1 MKRPDLSIV
10 ILNYNTKDFL
20 LGCLQSIKEADLAG
34 INTEII
40 VVDNAS
46 TDGSVETARKSIT
59 SITGTTGSTGFIIQ
73 NKKNLGFAAGNNVG
87 VKKASGRYVL
97 FLNPD
102 TVIPKKTVKEVFN
115 FMEKHKDV
123 AVASPKLELPNGQ
136 LDEAS
141 HRGFPTP
148 WNAFCHFSGLAKI
161 FPRSR
166 LFAGYTMGWLLDK
179 KEPHEVNSVS
189 GAFFFV
195 RRESGEEVARLPA
208 RQGWWDEDYFWYGDE
223 LDFCYRLKE
232 KDLPAGRRGW
242 KIFFLP
248 QVKVL
253 HYRGV
258 ASGIKGHSK
267 EISTATR
274 ETRLRSARASIQAMR
289 IFYKKHYKDRYPFF
303 VTWLVFVGM
312 WLLENLRVLRQLK

>member
-1 MKRPDLSIV
+1 MKRVDLSIIIV
-10 ILNYNTKDFL
+10 SYNTKDFL
-20 LGCLQSIKEADLAG
+20 LGCLQSIKEADLRG
-34 INTEII
+34 ISTEIV

-46 TDGSVETARKSIT
+46 IDDSAGTAKKSIT
-59 SITGTTGSTGFIIQ
+59 STTSITGLVIE
-73 NKKNLGFAAGNNVG
+73 NRENLGFAAGNNIG

-102 TVIPKKTVKEVFN
+102 TVLSENAIKEVFT

-123 AVASPKLELPNGQ
+123 AAASPKLELPTGQ

-148 WNAFCHFSGLAKI
+148 WNAFCHFSGLRQL
-161 FPRSR
+161 FPRSKF
-166 LFAGYTMGWLLDK
+166 FAGYTMGWLLDK

-195 RRESGEEVARLPA
+195 RRKAAEKVD
-208 RQGWWDEDYFWYGDE
+208 WWDEDYFWYGDE

-232 KDLPAGRRGW
+232 KGW

-258 ASGIKGHSK
+258 ASGIKGHTR

-274 ETRLRSARASIQAMR
+274 ETRIRAARASTEAMG
-289 IFYKKHYKDRYPFF
+289 IFYKKHYKDKYPWII
-303 VTWLVFVGM
+303 TELVLLGIKILSLTRETKHR
-312 WLLENLRVLRQLK
+312 LLEL

>member
-1 MKRPDLSIV
+1 MIRPDLSII

-20 LGCLQSIKEADLAG
+20 LECLQSIKEADLGG
-34 INTEII
+34 ITTEVI

-46 TDGSVETARKSIT
+46 DDGSTKALKNFRFSIFHFQL
-59 SITGTTGSTGFIIQ
+59 IE

-102 TVIPKKTVKEVFN
+102 TVLSKDAIKEIFD
-115 FMEKHKDV
+115 FMEAHKDA
-123 AVASPKLELPNGQ
+123 AVATPKLELPNRQ

-148 WNAFCHFSGLAKI
+148 WNAFCHFSGLRKI
-161 FPRSR
+161 FPKSR
-166 LFAGYTMGWLLDK
+166 IFSGYTLGWLLNK
-179 KEPHEVNSVS
+179 KEPHEVDSVS

-195 RRESGEEVARLPA
+195 RREVAEEVARLPA

-232 KDLPAGRRGW
+232 KGW

-258 ASGIKGHSK
+258 ASGIKGHTK

-274 ETRLRSARASIQAMR
+274 ETRIRAARASIEAMR
-289 IFYKKHYKDRYPFF
+289 IFYEKHYKDKYSWIITR
-303 VTWLVFVGM
+303 LVLLGIKILSLTRETKHR
-312 WLLENLRVLRQLK
+312 LLEL

>member
-1 MKRPDLSIV
+1 MSEVDLSII

-20 LGCLQSIKEADLAG
+20 LDCLQSIKEADLSG
-34 INTEII
+34 IKTEII

-46 TDGSVETARKSIT
+46 TDGSVETARESIKSIT
-59 SITGTTGSTGFIIQ
+59 STTSITGFVIR

-87 VKKASGRYVL
+87 VKKTSGRYVL

-102 TVIPKKTVKEVFN
+102 TVLSRTVIKKVLS
-115 FMEKHKDV
+115 FMEKREDV
-123 AVASPKLELPNGQ
+123 AVASPKLELPTGQ

-148 WNAFCHFSGLAKI
+148 WNAFCHFSGLRKI
-161 FPRSR
+161 FPRNKI
-166 LFAGYTMGWLLDK
+166 FAGYTVGWLLDK
-179 KEPHEVNSVS
+179 KTSHEIDSVS

-195 RRESGEEVARLPA
+195 RRKAAEEVS
-208 RQGWWDEDYFWYGDE
+208 WWDEDYFWYGDE

-232 KDLPAGRRGW
+232 KKW

-258 ASGIKGHSK
+258 ASGIKGHSRS
-267 EISTATR
+267 ISTATR
-274 ETRLRSARASIQAMR
+274 ETKLRSARASIEAMR
-289 IFYKKHYKDRYPFF
+289 IFYRKHYQDKYSS
-303 VTWLVFVGM
+303 LVAWVVFLGM
-312 WLLENLRVLRQLK
+312 WLLAQIRLRRHSI

>member
-1 MKRPDLSIV
+1 MKRLDLSVV

-20 LGCLQSIKEADLAG
+20 LECLQSIEEADLEG
-34 INTEII
+34 ISTEVI

-46 TDGSVETARKSIT
+46 TDGSVTAVGNFQFPVLS
-59 SITGTTGSTGFIIQ
+59 FQIIR
-73 NKKNLGFAAGNNVG
+73 NKKNMGFAAGNNVG
-87 VKKASGRYVL
+87 VRKASGKYVL

-102 TVIPKKTVKEVFN
+102 TVISQNAIKEVFD

-123 AVASPKLELPNGQ
+123 AAASPKLELPTGQ

-148 WNAFCHFSGLAKI
+148 WNAFCHFSGLRKL
-161 FPRSR
+161 FPRSKF
-166 LFAGYTMGWLLDK
+166 FAGYTMGWLLNN
-179 KEPHEVNSVS
+179 KEPHEVDSVS

-195 RRESGEEVARLPA
+195 RRRAGEEVK
-208 RQGWWDEDYFWYGDE
+208 WWDEDYFWYGDE

-232 KDLPAGRRGW
+232 KGW

-248 QVKVL
+248 QIKIL

-258 ASGIKGHSK
+258 ASGIKGHTR

-289 IFYKKHYKDRYPFF
+289 IFYQKHYINKYPFF
-303 VTWLVFVGM
+303 VTWLVFLGM
-312 WLLENLRVLRQLK
+312 RLLENLRVLKNLR

>member
-1 MKRPDLSIV
+1 MRRGDLSII

-20 LGCLQSIKEADLAG
+20 LGCLQSVKESDLRGIK
-34 INTEII
+34 TEVI

-46 TDGSVETARKSIT
+46 TDGSEEAVASYQLIR
-59 SITGTTGSTGFIIQ
+59 
-73 NKKNLGFAAGNNVG
+73 NKKNLGFAGGNNVG
-87 VKKASGRYVL
+87 VRKASGRYVL

-102 TVIPKKTVKEVFN
+102 TVLSKNVIREVFD
-115 FMEKHKDV
+115 FMEVHKDV
-123 AVASPKLELPNGQ
+123 AVASPRLELPNGE

-148 WNAFCHFSGLAKI
+148 WNAFCHFSGLRNL
-161 FPRSR
+161 FPNSR
-166 LFAGYTMGWLLDK
+166 FFSGYTMGWLLGR
-179 KEPHEVNSVS
+179 KEPHEVDSVS

-195 RRESGEEVARLPA
+195 RREAGEQV
-208 RQGWWDEDYFWYGDE
+208 GWWDEDYFWYGDE

-232 KDLPAGRRGW
+232 RGW
-242 KIFFLP
+242 RIFFVP
-248 QVKVL
+248 GPDIKVL

-267 EISTATR
+267 GISTATR

-289 IFYKKHYKDRYPFF
+289 IFYKKHYIGKYPRFL
-303 VTWLVFVGM
+303 TWLVFLGITV
-312 WLLENLRVLRQLK
+312 LEKIRVFKTER

>member
-1 MKRPDLSIV
+1 MKKIDLSIV

-20 LGCLQSIKEADLAG
+20 LDCLQSIKEADLDG
-34 INTEII
+34 ISTEII

-46 TDGSVETARKSIT
+46 TDGSVETARESIKSIT
-59 SITGTTGSTGFIIQ
+59 STTGITGLAIE

-87 VKKASGRYVL
+87 VKKTSGRYVL

-102 TVIPKKTVKEVFN
+102 TVLSKDAIKEIFD
-115 FMEKHKDV
+115 FMERHRDV
-123 AVASPKLELPNGQ
+123 AVASPKLELPTGQ

-148 WNAFCHFSGLAKI
+148 WNAFCHFSGLRKL
-161 FPRSR
+161 FSRSKF
-166 LFAGYTMGWLLDK
+166 FAGYTMGWLLDK
-179 KEPHEVNSVS
+179 KEPHEVDSVS

-195 RRESGEEVARLPA
+195 RRKAGEEVS
-208 RQGWWDEDYFWYGDE
+208 WWDEDYFWYGDE

-232 KDLPAGRRGW
+232 KRW

-248 QVKVL
+248 QIKVL

-289 IFYKKHYKDRYPFF
+289 IFYKKHYMNEYPFF
-303 VTWLVFVGM
+303 VTWLVFAGM
-312 WLLENLRVLRQLK
+312 WLLENLRVLKHLK

>member
-1 MKRPDLSIV
+1 MNGVDLSII

-20 LGCLQSIKEADLAG
+20 LDCLQSIKEADLSG
-34 INTEII
+34 IKTEII
-40 VVDNAS
+40 LVDNAS
-46 TDGSVETARKSIT
+46 TDGSVDAVGNSQFPISK
-59 SITGTTGSTGFIIQ
+59 FQIIK

-102 TVIPKKTVKEVFN
+102 TVLSKNVIKEVFD
-115 FMEKHKDV
+115 FLESMESHKDV
-123 AVASPKLELPNGQ
+123 AVASPKLELPTGQ
-136 LDEAS
+136 FDEAS

-148 WNAFCHFSGLAKI
+148 WNAFCYFSGLRKL
-161 FPRSR
+161 FPRSNF
-166 LFAGYTMGWLLDK
+166 FAGYTMGWLLDK
-179 KEPHEVNSVS
+179 KEPHAVDSVS

-195 RRESGEEVARLPA
+195 RKKAAEEVD
-208 RQGWWDEDYFWYGDE
+208 WWDEDYFWYGDE

-232 KDLPAGRRGW
+232 KGW

-258 ASGIKGHSK
+258 ASGIKGHSRG
-267 EISTATR
+267 ISTATK
-274 ETRLRSARASIQAMR
+274 ETRLRSARASIEAMR
-289 IFYKKHYKDRYPFF
+289 IFYTKHYKNRYPFF
-303 VTWLVFVGM
+303 VAWLVFAGM
-312 WLLENLRVLRQLK
+312 WALENLRVLKHTK